1 MKSPYYCAIWPGVIY
16 QNVTPDYFRTYG
28 IKLITT
34 YGILMTYGVIS
45 GGFRG
50 PFSTGMISPALKIV
64 DLLS

>member
-1 MKSPYYCAIWPGVIY
+1 MSFKSPYYCAIWPGVIY

-50 PFSTGMISPALKIV
+50 
-64 DLLS
+64 LSEMRVRSDRG